1 MTEGQLASSPI
12 VIRIDRG
19 ISQFNHD
26 YYAALG
32 VPITADVNLIRHMY
46 IDIAKIL
53 HPDVYGRPLQEKE
66 IATQYLAKMV
76 NPAYDILMQE
86 REREAY
92 RAIFKLLAKRLMQ
105 KVRNIGIK
113 SAIAKQL
120 LLNPNEAAY
129 EKFVFAV
136 ADRQYKSLDKI
147 LEYTAQLSELNL
159 VYILYREGY
168 RFSDPD
174 FSSVLTYANPKNRV
188 SDSSNSDDDQTIFQT
203 GDETIV
209 QTSPIKPPAKEKTT
223 SQISQAKPPAN
234 AQTKQSTYNQNL
246 SRTYSPPPQPASNQ
260 DETFIQSRE
269 QFPLNPQ
276 SDVSFATRVA
286 MAEEYMSQKQWLQA
300 LRELRIAIQLNNQ
313 DSKCM
318 AMLGVVYKNINQPSM
333 AKVSFQQALKL
344 NPKEPLALQYMSSLN
359 KGSTTNSKTE
369 PKKADAPKGW
379 FFGLLGLRTPDRKD
393 RK

>member
-1 MTEGQLASSPI
+1 MEKEQLTNSPI
-12 VIRIDRG
+12 IIRIDRG

-32 VPITADVNLIRHMY
+32 VPITADVYLIRQMY
-46 IDIAKIL
+46 IGIAKVL
-53 HPDVYGRPLQEKE
+53 HPDIYGFSPQEKE
-66 IATQYLAKMV
+66 IATQYLAKLV

-86 REREAY
+86 RDREAY

-120 LLNPNEAAY
+120 LLNPSEAAY
-129 EKFVFAV
+129 EKLVFNV
-136 ADRQYKSLDKI
+136 AERQYTSLDTI

-159 VYILYREGY
+159 VYILYKEGY

-174 FSSVLTYANPKNRV
+174 FSSVLTYASPKDRV
-188 SDSSNSDDDQTIFQT
+188 SSNSSNDDDRTIFQT
-203 GDETIV
+203 GDETII
-209 QTSPIKPPAKEKTT
+209 QTSPFKPPAKQQITP
-223 SQISQAKPPAN
+223 QISQAKPPTN
-234 AQTKQSTYNQNL
+234 AQVKPSTYNQKQSQTPNL
-246 SRTYSPPPQPASNQ
+246 AGSKQ

-276 SDVSFATRVA
+276 SEVSFATRVA
-286 MAEEYMSQKQWLQA
+286 MAEEYMSQRQWLQA
-300 LRELRIAIQLNNQ
+300 LRELRIAIQLNNK

-318 AMLGVVYKNINQPSM
+318 AMLGAVYKNINQPSM
-333 AKVSFQQALKL
+333 AKLSFQQALKL

-359 KGSTTNSKTE
+359 KGSTANSKTE

-393 RK
+393 RKKDP